1 MQTVA
6 GRAERGQGEVRS
18 RGQGESISLS
28 AHVAVGVTMIGRS
41 LCVCAFFVT
50 ISVLVAAGCDSSSP
64 SSIPIGRV
72 ADSGFRPAANG
83 LPFQNYGAALS
94 DGATPVNLTAADIQ
108 KMFGDGVCADAR
120 LRRCDLIP
128 EAQAWL
134 NDTNKAMSGGH
145 CYGFSVLAELL
156 WQGQVNASS
165 FGATK
170 TPALEVDTNQA
181 LQRQIAYDW
190 ALQTLESV
198 QAKRI
203 TGTPNQI
210 LSKLEKVLTPHP
222 SQTYTVTIW
231 KRDGSGGH
239 AVTPFEVVNKGGG
252 TFQVLI
258 YDNNWPDQTR
268 AISFDTK
275 SDTWTY
281 DAASNPDQPESVYEG
296 DAQSKTISLSPTAP
310 GLGTQPCPFCAAEP
324 SQGTAKAGDNTEEI
338 SLSGSSTEHATLIV
352 TDEAG
357 RRVGYINGKLVT
369 EIPGARVDPVISGAD
384 WTDNIAPDFFLP
396 ADVKYTITLD
406 GTSLS
411 SPDNET
417 LAISGPSYDLSVG
430 PIPMR
435 PSDTDTLVVD
445 PDATQLSYTSSR
457 GRIPRP
463 HARRLRPSGRLFL
476 PNRGRRRPARQH
488 LQPWSATRRGRPQPP
503 RGRRHSRVEGEPQ
516 DGAVQPTRSSGLRP
530 RRNPSCRRK
539 RRSAPVRQLDRY
551 QPRHPPRRHP

>member
-1 MQTVA
+1 MV
-6 GRAERGQGEVRS
+6 
-18 RGQGESISLS
+18 
-28 AHVAVGVTMIGRS
+28 GRS
-41 LCVCAFFVT
+41 LRVCALVVT
-50 ISVLVAAGCDSSSP
+50 ILVLVAAGCSSSSP
-64 SSIPIGRV
+64 SSTAIGKV
-72 ADSGFRPAANG
+72 ADSGFRPPADG
-83 LPFQNYGAALS
+83 LPFQNYGVELA
-94 DGATPVNLTAADIQ
+94 DGAIPVNLTAADVQ

-156 WQGQVNASS
+156 WQGQVNVSN
-165 FGATK
+165 FGAAK

-198 QAKRI
+198 QAKRV
-203 TGTPNQI
+203 TGTPDQI
-210 LSKLEKVLTPHP
+210 LSKLEKVLKPHP

-296 DAQSKTISLSPTAP
+296 DAQTKTISLSPTSP

-324 SQGTAKAGDNTEEI
+324 TKGTAKAGDNTEEI
-338 SLSGSSTEHATLIV
+338 SLSGSTTEHATLIV

-357 RRVGYINGKLVT
+357 RRLGYINGKLVT
-369 EIPGARVDPVISGAD
+369 RSPAPGRPG
-384 WTDNIAPDFFLP
+384 
-396 ADVKYTITLD
+396 
-406 GTSLS
+406 
-411 SPDNET
+411 
-417 LAISGPSYDLSVG
+417 DL
-430 PIPMR
+430 R
-435 PSDTDTLVVD
+435 
-445 PDATQLSYTSSR
+445 
-457 GRIPRP
+457 
-463 HARRLRPSGRLFL
+463 RRLD
-476 PNRGRRRPARQH
+476 RQH
-488 LQPWSATRRGRPQPP
+488 
-503 RGRRHSRVEGEPQ
+503 
-516 DGAVQPTRSSGLRP
+516 RP
-530 RRNPSCRRK
+530 R
-539 RRSAPVRQLDRY
+539 LL
-551 QPRHPPRRHP
+551 PPRRRQIHHHPRRHLAELT